1 MLLPLKLSHVSV
13 LSSLTTLMRYNS
25 TQIPAPNA
33 FSTSINTGKEYND
46 IESEERQ
53 KGIDNHNR
61 NISICDLSSYA
72 DITEEEKFEK
82 KRRAL
87 LHSLSDRI
95 HRALSAFVLG
105 GCTDL
110 VLPAFGCG
118 VHGNDPTMVANVF
131 REMLTDQRQFGG
143 RFRTV
148 VFAIPPCRK
157 QNYQAFSA
165 YFQKQQTVERVKM
178 TRGVTMDV

>member
-1 MLLPLKLSHVSV
+1 
-13 LSSLTTLMRYNS
+13 MRYNS

-53 KGIDNHNR
+53 KGIDNHNL
-61 NISICDLSSYA
+61 NIIICDLSSYA

>member
-1 MLLPLKLSHVSV
+1 M
-13 LSSLTTLMRYNS
+13 
-25 TQIPAPNA
+25 QIPAPNA

-53 KGIDNHNR
+53 KGINR

-72 DITEEEKFEK
+72 EITEEEKFEK

-118 VHGNDPTMVANVF
+118 VHG
-131 REMLTDQRQFGG
+131 
-143 RFRTV
+143 
-148 VFAIPPCRK
+148 
-157 QNYQAFSA
+157 
-165 YFQKQQTVERVKM
+165 
-178 TRGVTMDV
+178 